1 MKKLLFAAAVSS
13 VTLAWA
19 KPMTADEIA
28 REQAEAEA
36 QGTAYPAVTKA
47 YKKVSGVI
55 PGMVAE
61 AAAKGGAVDEIED
74 SAVKAGAPQVAV
86 AEPKRDPKTLGVAGP
101 QAHIDI
107 SCDNATLAE
116 VVTQFRRATRANI
129 ICADSP
135 NLTRRVSATLV
146 DVPWFPAL
154 SSLLNS
160 RGFLIEERNGVY
172 YVKEDV
178 YDIPV
183 RMRSYLLNHADAE
196 EIANNI
202 NDMYAPRDKDGN
214 VINPIAKCYKTAN
227 TLIITA
233 SEPVLED
240 CEKIIARIDA
250 PVRQIYIEA
259 RFAELSSQ
267 AMHKLGLQWDSLQNY
282 RVSVKNLSGGV
293 EWNGGKAGDYGEVQ
307 NTRSES
313 QNSNSSIS
321 DSSDAEGK
329 GSSSGSKTESD
340 NGNSSFTE
348 IAATA
353 LNAATGAGRSSD
365 SMGWKSAYGFG
376 GQISADNF
384 SLALSAFES
393 MSDAKVFSNPKIL
406 VENGK
411 MATVDMTTKFPNVNV
426 SCHRSDSV
434 TGPNYE
440 LSTELSVIPGGD
452 KLDFAGKVF
461 FEWGISLTVQPR
473 ISPDGLISVKI
484 VPTIS
489 TLDEYYSVGQGVVD
503 ESSVVMPKFP
513 VINMQRL
520 ITDFTLKDG
529 STAVIGGLSRTIE
542 EDVDSGI
549 PYLRKIPY
557 VGQWLFGW
565 KSRQKVQKE
574 ILVFVTVGIANP
586 GEVPTDAGLPK
597 NAVLGRHYVDGTWK
611 EPGDREDAAKNPVK
625 LDMRPLDERDGAVA
639 VQGEK
644 ESRQP
649 EASRQSEEPRQPE
662 AKAAAEAVAATAAVE
677 TAGTVETA
685 DTAEA
690 AEATAVETAET
701 AEATAAVETS
711 ETAEAAAAVET
722 VSAVETAEAAVAAE
736 VKVTTAEAETTVMA
750 AADDEP
756 VAAPADEMSDAVIP
770 APAVEGQPDE
780 VVPAPTVDGASAEMP
795 IPAPETTAGLGGVFG
810 FRSWQ
815 DEI

>member
-1 MKKLLFAAAVSS
+1 MKMQKLILAAAVGS
-13 VTLAWA
+13 TAFAWGA
-19 KPMTADEIA
+19 PKTADDIA

-36 QGTAYPAVTKA
+36 SGTAYPTVTKA
-47 YKKVSGVI
+47 YEKVSTAI
-55 PGMVAE
+55 PGVLAE
-61 AAAKGGAVDEIED
+61 PLARGATVDEIED
-74 SAVKAGAPQVAV
+74 SAIKAGAPQVAV
-86 AEPKRDPKTLGVAGP
+86 AAPERDQKSLGVAAP
-101 QAHIDI
+101 DAHIDI
-107 SCDNATLAE
+107 SCDNATLSD

-154 SSLLNS
+154 NSLLNS
-160 RGFLIEERNGVY
+160 RGFLIEERGGVY

-202 NDMYAPRDKDGN
+202 NDMYAPRDKDGK

-233 SEPVLED
+233 SDPVLDD
-240 CEKIIARIDA
+240 CEKIISRIDA

-259 RFAELSSQ
+259 RFAELSTQ

-282 RVSVKNLSGGV
+282 RVSVKNLSAGV
-293 EWNGGKAGDYGEVQ
+293 EMNGGSVADYGEVQ
-307 NTRSES
+307 STRSLS
-313 QNSNSSIS
+313 DNQNSSLSQ
-321 DSSDAEGK
+321 
-329 GSSSGSKTESD
+329 SSGSGEGDKGTSSLSTTESS

-353 LNAATGAGRSSD
+353 LNAATGAGRTSE

-393 MSDAKVFSNPKIL
+393 MTDAKVFSNPKIL

-411 MATVDMTTKFPNVNV
+411 TATVDMTTKFPNVNV
-426 SCHRSDSV
+426 SCHRNDSV
-434 TGPNYE
+434 TGPNYD
-440 LSTELSVIPGGD
+440 LSTQLMVIPGSD

-461 FEWGISLTVQPR
+461 FEWGITLTVEPR

-489 TLDEYYSVGQGVVD
+489 TLQEYYSVGQGVVD
-503 ESSVVMPKFP
+503 ESSVVVPKFP

-520 ITDFTLKDG
+520 ITDFTLKNG

-549 PYLRKIPY
+549 PYLRKIPFI
-557 VGQWLFGW
+557 GQYLFGW

-586 GEVPTDAGLPK
+586 DAVPTDAGLPK
-597 NAVLGRHYVDGTWK
+597 NAVLGRNFIDGTWR
-611 EPGDREDAAKNPVK
+611 EPGDRPDATKSSVK
-625 LDMRPLDERDGAVA
+625 LDLRPIDERGDEGGAKSEEGGAKSEEGGAKREEGRGKREEVVKPAEPVVEKPVEPVVVKKVESVVEKKPEPVVEVKKPEPVVVKAVEPVVEKKPEPVRGNPIRVMRP
-639 VQGEK
+639 VQLKTVEPMK
-644 ESRQP
+644 LEPIKPVEPVQP
-649 EASRQSEEPRQPE
+649 EVLVPIEPVQPE
-662 AKAAAEAVAATAAVE
+662 VGGEA
-677 TAGTVETA
+677 
-685 DTAEA
+685 
-690 AEATAVETAET
+690 
-701 AEATAAVETS
+701 S
-711 ETAEAAAAVET
+711 
-722 VSAVETAEAAVAAE
+722 
-736 VKVTTAEAETTVMA
+736 
-750 AADDEP
+750 
-756 VAAPADEMSDAVIP
+756 
-770 APAVEGQPDE
+770 QN
-780 VVPAPTVDGASAEMP
+780 
-795 IPAPETTAGLGGVFG
+795 
-810 FRSWQ
+810 
-815 DEI
+815 